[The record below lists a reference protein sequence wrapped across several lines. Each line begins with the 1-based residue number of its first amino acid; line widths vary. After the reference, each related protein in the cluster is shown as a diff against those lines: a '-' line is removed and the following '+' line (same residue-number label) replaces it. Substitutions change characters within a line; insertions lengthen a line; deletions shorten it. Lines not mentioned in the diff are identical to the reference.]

1 MSDGLFRGF
10 DKIPYYMVIWYTKQ
24 IKYFPEE
31 KKEKKQNFCL
41 NLMPPDTTLFFTN
54 QLKHKL
60 KNGNSNF

>member
-31 KKEKKQNFCL
+31 KKEKSGSFMV
-41 NLMPPDTTLFFTN
+41 NLHFFPFYVKPNNAREKRTD
-54 QLKHKL
+54 K
-60 KNGNSNF
+60 